1 MRKWN
6 KFFALLC
13 ALMLA
18 LGSMSLGSFAEEGST
33 EQEIAQQEEAARIAA
48 EEEAARIAAEE
59 EAARKAAEEEAAR
72 KAAEEEAARKAAEE
86 EAARKAAEEEAA
98 RKAAEE
104 EAARKAAEEEAA
116 RKAAEEEAA
125 KQAEEA
131 AAEQPSEEA
140 TAEPAAE
147 EVPAEQPAEEATAEP
162 AAEEVPAEQPAE
174 EATAEPVEEETED
187 QVVEETAP
195 EAAAEDQIVNQAVEE
210 ELLFEING
218 DRLIGYYGTDKEVFV
233 PDGVR
238 VIGTNAFSD
247 NAIIEKVTLPDSVE
261 IIESRAFESC
271 INLAKVI
278 IGKESKLTTIAKDAF
293 KNAKRLDIHF
303 ADDIKDVDAQAFDE
317 SLTAYAKVEK
327 KSEDLKLQSRA
338 STLSITAGTE
348 DDVIIAA
355 PGETVTI
362 GITAQGATSYQW
374 QYRTSESGT
383 WVNLNNAKYKAA
395 SFDYVVKA
403 TNDGYQYQC
412 VVSDG
417 TSTIISGTITLK
429 ILKITDQTEGELKA
443 AVGDEITIAV
453 EAENATAYQ
462 WQYRTSESGTWK
474 SLSSA
479 AYKAASFNYTVKESN
494 NGYQYRCLVSNGDSQ
509 VISETITLIV
519 VPKITVQPD
528 ETITANVGETVT
540 IGVEAT
546 GASAYQW
553 QYRTSAEGEWK
564 SLNSATYKKA
574 SFNYVVKA
582 TNNGYQYRC
591 LVSNSV
597 GNSVESDAATLVI
610 PLKITEGDE
619 DGEIIA
625 AAGETVTIGIT
636 AQGATSYQW
645 QYRTSESGT
654 WVNLNNAKYKAASF
668 DYVVKATNDGY
679 QYQCVVSDG
688 TSTIISGTIT
698 LKILKITDQTE
709 GELKAAV
716 GDEITIAV
724 EAENATAYQWQYRT
738 SESGT
743 WKSLSSAAYKAAS
756 FNYTV
761 KESNNGYQYRCLVSN
776 GDSEVI
782 SEPITLIVVPKITKQ
797 PDSLIKAAVGQTIT
811 ISVEASGATSYQWQ
825 YRTSSE
831 GEWKSLNSAK
841 FRQPSFDYVVKE
853 SNNGYQYR
861 CIVTNAAGNSIE
873 SESATLTLGLAIMT
887 QPKNTSAL
895 VDDEVTLSVKA
906 FDAEAYQWQYRSGE
920 DAAWAD
926 IEGATAETYTLKV
939 TADDHGSQ
947 YRCVVSNDEDSVES
961 EAATITVFMLLA
973 QSSDIEIEFA
983 PETFEVSVEAQ
994 GAESYQW
1001 MYRTNEN
1008 AQWTALNSA
1017 KFKQAMF
1024 THEAKISNRGFQ
1036 YKCVITD
1043 ADGHKIESE
1052 PVTLSILG
1060 FTTGK
1065 LDYLILEDE
1074 TTVGL
1079 CGYNAVYTSADWD
1092 NSLTV
1097 PEKPETG
1104 YTVTEIGEEAFM
1116 GNTALTSI
1124 DLPDTITVIRA
1135 RAFKDC
1141 TNLKEMK

>member
-13 ALMLA
+13 ARMLA

-417 TSTIISGTITLK
+417 SSTITSGTITLK
-429 ILKITDQTEGELKA
+429 LLKITDQTEGELKA
-443 AVGDEITIAV
+443 AAGDEITVAV

-479 AYKAASFNYTVKESN
+479 V
-494 NGYQYRCLVSNGDSQ
+494 
-509 VISETITLIV
+509 
-519 VPKITVQPD
+519 
-528 ETITANVGETVT
+528 
-540 IGVEAT
+540 
-546 GASAYQW
+546 
-553 QYRTSAEGEWK
+553 
-564 SLNSATYKKA
+564 
-574 SFNYVVKA
+574 
-582 TNNGYQYRC
+582 
-591 LVSNSV
+591 
-597 GNSVESDAATLVI
+597 
-610 PLKITEGDE
+610 
-619 DGEIIA
+619 
-625 AAGETVTIGIT
+625 
-636 AQGATSYQW
+636 
-645 QYRTSESGT
+645 
-654 WVNLNNAKYKAASF
+654 YKAASF
-668 DYVVKATNDGY
+668 DY
-679 QYQCVVSDG
+679 
-688 TSTIISGTIT
+688 
-698 LKILKITDQTE
+698 
-709 GELKAAV
+709 
-716 GDEITIAV
+716 
-724 EAENATAYQWQYRT
+724 
-738 SESGT
+738 
-743 WKSLSSAAYKAAS
+743 
-756 FNYTV
+756 TV
-761 KESNNGYQYRCLVSN
+761 KETNNGYQYRCLVSN